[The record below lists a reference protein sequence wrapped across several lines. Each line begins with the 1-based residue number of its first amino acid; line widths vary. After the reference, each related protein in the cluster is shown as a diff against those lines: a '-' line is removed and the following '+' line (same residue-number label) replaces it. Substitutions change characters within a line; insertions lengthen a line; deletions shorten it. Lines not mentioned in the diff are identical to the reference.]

1 MCRVC
6 RGVIRTRNAGGKE
19 GRQAEVFGC
28 PWVGGKRWESENE
41 SYNRLSNYC

>member
-6 RGVIRTRNAGGKE
+6 RGVIRGRNAGE
-19 GRQAEVFGC
+19 GRKAEVFGC
-28 PWVGGKRWESENE
+28 PRVGGGKRWESENE